1 MKNTKIFRISPAKRL
16 LYALIGLAAGD
27 LMLLFIL
34 VQHSIHATLL
44 AGEPTPTIAD
54 AVQTFALYGI
64 FSFVGWLFVGLPVA
78 LLFPATSFTRLSW
91 PLAVVVG
98 AALGPPALLVIFA
111 LLGRNHIYFRN
122 LGEIGTLFA
131 YTILVS
137 TVSCMVYLVLLRK
150 EITAAKAGR
159 SQRYFH
165 QV

>member
-1 MKNTKIFRISPAKRL
+1 MTNTNIARIDPAKRL
-16 LYALIGLAAGD
+16 LYTLIGLVAGD
-27 LMLLFIL
+27 LMLLFVL
-34 VQHSIHATLL
+34 VRHSIHATLL
-44 AGEPTPTIAD
+44 AGEPAPTIAD
-54 AVQTFALYGI
+54 AVQTFALYAA

-78 LLFPATSFTRLSW
+78 LLLPATSFARLSW

-98 AALGPPALLVIFA
+98 AALGPPALLVIFV

-137 TVSCMVYLVLLRK
+137 TVSCMVYLALLRK
-150 EITAAKAGR
+150 EITATKAGR

-165 QV
+165 KV

>member
-1 MKNTKIFRISPAKRL
+1 MKNTEIARINPAKRL
-16 LYALIGLAAGD
+16 LYALIGLVAGD
-27 LMLLFIL
+27 LMLLFVL

-44 AGEPTPTIAD
+44 AGEPATTIAD
-54 AVQTFALYGI
+54 AVQTFALYAI
-64 FSFVGWLFVGLPVA
+64 FSFVGWLFVGLPAV

-98 AALGPPALLVIFA
+98 AALGPPALLVIFV

-159 SQRYFH
+159 SQRSFH